1 METSKLFLFYIIIIF
16 IIYTMKPSLFKLTDL
31 PDDTRRQKTL
41 FLIFFMMIIAVFIF
55 YIKVFFEYV
64 N

>member
-16 IIYTMKPSLFKLTDL
+16 IIYTFKPSLFKFTDL
-31 PDDTRRQKTL
+31 PDDVRRQKTL